1 MSGFIHES
9 AHVDPGARVG
19 EGTKIW
25 HFCHVCAG
33 AEIGP
38 ECTLGQN
45 VYVADGVKIGR
56 GVKIQNNVSL
66 YTGVVLEDYVFCG
79 PSMVFTNVKVPRA
92 AFPCPAAEYA
102 GTRVGQGASIGAN
115 ATVICGVTIGKWALV
130 GAGAVVT
137 RDVRDHARVMGVP
150 AKAAG
155 WVCRCGEALGLN
167 VAQGQAGAAC
177 ERCGRRYTASRS
189 GLVLLAGQGQEP

>member
-92 AFPCPAAEYA
+92 AFPRPASEYL
-102 GTRVGQGASIGAN
+102 GTRVGEGASIGAN

-137 RDVRDHARVMGVP
+137 RDVRDHARVTGVP

-155 WVCRCGEALGLN
+155 WACQCGQALGLN
-167 VAQGQAGAAC
+167 VAQGQPGAAC
-177 ERCGRRYTASRS
+177 KGCGRRYAASRS
-189 GLVLLAGQGQEP
+189 GLVLIAGQGQEP